1 MQHEI
6 KMVVFDLKLGVPLG
20 VQPVPLL
27 GSPLCVPFCIP
38 LRISFGVT
46 EFRSP
51 FQMTISQDGLY
62 IIQRKGP

>member
-1 MQHEI
+1 MQH
-6 KMVVFDLKLGVPLG
+6 MFGFDLYFGVPLG
-20 VQPVPLL
+20 VPLL

-46 EFRSP
+46 EFKSP
-51 FQMTISQDGLY
+51 LQMTISQDGLY